1 VEEVVEQKLLI
12 RGRAFA
18 TFSIIEKVLA
28 GCKKSMGGPYVVQGC
43 STIKKHTIKI
53 GLIISESRVLTL

>member
-1 VEEVVEQKLLI
+1 MDEVLERKLLI

-28 GCKKSMGGPYVVQGC
+28 GRKKSMGGPYFVQAC

>member
-1 VEEVVEQKLLI
+1 MDEVVERKLLI
-12 RGRAFA
+12 QGRAFA

-28 GCKKSMGGPYVVQGC
+28 GRKKSFRGPYVVQAC